1 MKQIEIEYKTLLNRT
16 EFDQLTA
23 HFSYVPIFKQT
34 NYYFDTPNRAL
45 RQAKLSLRIR
55 TLADR
60 AELTLK
66 IPQDIG
72 NLEHNLDL
80 SLEEAQAMIAKNR
93 LEINPLTQLLI
104 DRGFDLDE
112 IGCLGFL
119 TTYRREV
126 KLPIGL
132 LALDE
137 NHYAEQID
145 YELELEVT
153 DPEAGQQAFQKFLK
167 DQKIA
172 FKYAQS
178 KVVRFLKTLP

>member
-1 MKQIEIEYKTLLNRT
+1 MKQIEIEYKTLLDRT
-16 EFDQLTA
+16 EFDQLTET
-23 HFSYVPIFKQT
+23 FSHVPVFKQT
-34 NYYFDTPNRAL
+34 NYYFDRPDRAL

-80 SLEEAQAMIAKNR
+80 SLQEAEAMIADNR
-93 LEINPLTQLLI
+93 LTANSLTQLLT
-104 DRGFDLDE
+104 DRGFDLTQ
-112 IGCLGFL
+112 IGCLGPL

-126 KLPIGL
+126 TLPIGL

-137 NHYAEQID
+137 NHYAGQVD

-153 DPEAGQQAFQKFLK
+153 DPEAGKQAFHDFLK
-167 DQKIA
+167 EQQID
-172 FKYAQS
+172 FKYAKS
-178 KVVRFLKTLP
+178 KVVRFLKTLE